1 MRPNTTLLCTLKGL
15 HYKYTPSLLN
25 SRESLLVH
33 LCCLHSPSMQ
43 AQVRPGHGR
52 AAAHK
57 VSASSLMQY
66 RSTSSFTSHCS
77 TKYPTAVLYVTL
89 SVLCFTQ
96 EECSEAKITL
106 HLRVQ
111 ECFSWFLFWS
121 TNTHPSPLTA
131 IRKITTGHLGRALSF
146 LFYFIL
152 F

>member
-1 MRPNTTLLCTLKGL
+1 MVKQDLTLNVSKIGNTFFSVLEGSFCLSNFKQLENETEHHPSLHTEGL

-33 LCCLHSPSMQ
+33 LCCLHSCSMQ
-43 AQVRPGHGR
+43 AQVGPGHGR

-77 TKYPTAVLYVTL
+77 TKYPTAVLYITL

-111 ECFSWFLFWS
+111 ECF
-121 TNTHPSPLTA
+121 
-131 IRKITTGHLGRALSF
+131 
-146 LFYFIL
+146 
-152 F
+152 